1 MAEAV
6 MGAGAGEG
14 ASRRFYMW
22 MAASCFLIAVIGF
35 LPTYWM
41 PLAKGAFKAEPMVH
55 IHGLLM
61 FGWVT
66 FFFTQTWLVAQG
78 RVLTHRTWG
87 MLGISIITGI
97 AFIVPTIISLRLAQA
112 ATPGE
117 PAQAVHDARAFT
129 WVTIGGLMFLL
140 STFTLAIVKLK
151 DSETHKRLILLTT
164 ISMLGAPIARWFIF
178 GAPPAPPWPAGLPNI
193 SSPPMII
200 AIIASL
206 LGDILL
212 GVAVVYDLRTRGKVH
227 PVYLIGG
234 AVMLTLHLT
243 QSLVGNSAAWQ
254 SVAVAI
260 GKLGLPG

>member
-6 MGAGAGEG
+6 IGAGAREG

-22 MAASCFLIAVIGF
+22 IAASCFAIAVIGF

-41 PLAKGAFKAEPMVH
+41 PLAKGSFKAEPMVH
-55 IHGLLM
+55 VHGLLM
-61 FGWVT
+61 FAWVT
-66 FFFTQTWLVAQG
+66 FFFTQTRLVAQG
-78 RVLTHRTWG
+78 KILSHRTWG

-129 WVTIGGLMFLL
+129 WVTIGGLIFLV
-140 STFTLAIVKLK
+140 STFILAIVKLK
-151 DSETHKRLILLTT
+151 DSETHKRLIVLTT
-164 ISMLGAPIARWFIF
+164 VSMLGAPIARWFLF
-178 GAPPAPPWPAGLPNI
+178 AAPPAPPWPAGLPDI
-193 SSPPMII
+193 SSPPIMI
-200 AIIASL
+200 AIIAELIGDLL
-206 LGDILL
+206 LGA
-212 GVAVVYDLRTRGKVH
+212 AVVYDWRTRGKVH

-234 AVMLTLHLT
+234 AIMLTLHLT
-243 QSLVGNSAAWQ
+243 TGLVGNSAAWQ